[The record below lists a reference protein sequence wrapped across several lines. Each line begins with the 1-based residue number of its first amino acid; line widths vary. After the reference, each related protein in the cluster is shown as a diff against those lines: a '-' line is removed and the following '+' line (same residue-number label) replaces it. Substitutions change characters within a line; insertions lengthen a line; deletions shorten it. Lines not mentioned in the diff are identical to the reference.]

1 MISTQGWIARPRFP
15 GRWSRWTGSVP
26 TPGLV
31 SSVATAPGNDGGRA
45 NGGISRCLWFAAAGI
60 AVWLL
65 ASPARADDKDPI
77 DAKLDACLATDE
89 GMTTAGMIGCT
100 QTAID
105 AWDKRLNETY
115 RKAMAALD
123 PKSRDLLQKAQR
135 GWVMFRAAER
145 AAEAGPWLSSGGS
158 LARVEVM
165 GNELSAV
172 RERATELRLYARA
185 D

>member
-1 MISTQGWIARPRFP
+1 MMNAQRPIAMPRFL
-15 GRWSRWTGSVP
+15 GRWSRRTGSDP
-26 TPGLV
+26 TPCLV
-31 SSVATAPGNDGGRA
+31 SSVATAQGDGGGWA
-45 NGGISRCLWFAAAGI
+45 SGGISRCWWFAAAGI
-60 AVWLL
+60 AAWLL

-77 DAKLDACLATDE
+77 DARLDACLATDE
-89 GMTTAGMIGCT
+89 GVTTAGMINCT

-115 RKAMAALD
+115 RKAMAVLD

-135 GWVMFRAAER
+135 GWVTFRAAER
-145 AAEAGPWLSSGGS
+145 AAEVGPWLSSRGS
-158 LARVEVM
+158 LAHVEVM

-172 RERATELRLYARA
+172 RERATELSLYAPA